1 MRKPMHQHCPLRS
14 TARML
19 AHRRAYM
26 MTYVLG
32 AFPLLIVGGAM
43 VVYLLVQILAGL
55 RVTSTVTSD
64 YATLSDLL
72 GTLRVDTRSAVSAE
86 LPSISD
92 SELGDGNETTLVLHR
107 QDETIRY
114 RFAGP
119 RIVRSLQPA
128 GGNAVEHVWTLK
140 RIVLAV
146 SASGATGGL
155 STRASSVALFHL
167 TVRWPGDDR
176 NALRP
181 DRRFDT
187 AYFVGRRY
195 R

>member
-1 MRKPMHQHCPLRS
+1 MRKPMHQHCLPPS
-14 TARML
+14 TGKMR

-26 MTYVLG
+26 LTYVLG
-32 AFPLLIVGGAM
+32 AFPLLIVGGSM

-55 RVTSTVTSD
+55 RITSTVTSD

-72 GTLRVDTRSAVSAE
+72 GTLRVDTRSAISAE
-86 LPSISD
+86 FPDASD
-92 SELGDGNETTLVLHR
+92 GEFGGDPETDLVLHG
-107 QDETIRY
+107 QDATIRY

-119 RIVRSLQPA
+119 RVVRSLQPA
-128 GGNAVEHVWTLK
+128 GGHAVEHVWTLK
-140 RIVLAV
+140 RIVLTV
-146 SASGATGGL
+146 STPGATGG
-155 STRASSVALFHL
+155 SFTSVSGATLFHL

-176 NALRP
+176 HALRP

-187 AYFVGRRY
+187 AYFVGRSY

>member
-1 MRKPMHQHCPLRS
+1 MR
-14 TARML
+14 AR
-19 AHRRAYM
+19 RRAFIFLNSF
-26 MTYVLG
+26 LG
-32 AFPLLIVGGAM
+32 AFPLLIVGGSM

-86 LPSISD
+86 LPGASD
-92 SELGDGNETTLVLHR
+92 DRPGGGDEIDLVLHR
-107 QDETIRY
+107 PDATIRY

-119 RIVRSLQPA
+119 RVVRLLQPA

-140 RIVLAV
+140 RIVLTV
-146 SASGATGGL
+146 SAPGATGGSSAVSPGATGGS
-155 STRASSVALFHL
+155 STSVSGVALFHL
-167 TVRWPGDDR
+167 TARWPGDDR
-176 NALRP
+176 HALRP

-187 AYFVGRRY
+187 AYFVGRSY
-195 R
+195 Q